1 MTPMVDLAFLLVTF
15 FMLTTKFAPEEVVMV
30 DTPSS
35 TSDLKLPDT
44 NLITLSVDKDGKTY
58 FALDS
63 EPAKILM
70 LEKVGAK
77 YGISFTPQQKKR
89 FGQMTSFGVPIQ
101 QLGSLLD
108 RSKEEIKTIKQP
120 GIPTDSTN
128 NQIIDWVIQG
138 RAANQQ
144 LFKKPVYIAIK
155 GDNNADVPTVRKL
168 IKYMQD
174 KDINRFNLITDL
186 EMKPKLVSN

>member
-77 YGISFTPQQKKR
+77 YGISFTQQQKRR

-108 RSKEEIKTIKQP
+108 RSKEEIKTVKQP